1 MTSPRETSPQAV
13 LVNVG
18 EIGAMPKENRVS
30 KERGD
35 NVSCQLDV
43 SPLIEKKFAE
53 ICSFLFS

>member
-30 KERGD
+30 KERRD

-43 SPLIEKKFAE
+43 SP
-53 ICSFLFS
+53 